1 MPDFLKKTS
10 KILEKEDKKVK
21 KVEKVD
27 FSPEKWKKSGKVEK
41 VEKVEKVDD
50 LTPCEHSTAVGW
62 RHKSKNSQCKM
73 LIMRNMLS
81 DNIGFIFRLSRIL
94 KRIEF

>member
-41 VEKVEKVDD
+41 VEKVDD
-50 LTPCEHSTAVGW
+50 LTPCY
-62 RHKSKNSQCKM
+62 
-73 LIMRNMLS
+73 I
-81 DNIGFIFRLSRIL
+81 NIIRLPNIND
-94 KRIEF
+94 FAPFFTPN